1 LNSPALFDRFERI
14 FIVSLPERKDR
25 RREMTEQLKK
35 VGLANDPRV
44 QFFDA
49 VRPTDRG
56 RFGSVGANGCFSSHL
71 QILQKSAGSSVLI
84 LEDDCDFTDAVRT
97 ASLPDDFDIF
107 YGGYLEASDPSNLN
121 DSNIIGSHFM
131 GFNAASAQKAA
142 DYLNGLLADK
152 IEHDPR
158 AVKDPTYDPQ
168 ILPPIDGAYVWFR
181 RAHHELNTIFA
192 EPQVAMQ
199 RPSRTD
205 IGDQKFYDRI
215 PVLRGAAD
223 WARRLKRK
231 LR

>member
-1 LNSPALFDRFERI
+1 MNSPALFDRFERI

-35 VGLANDPRV
+35 VGLSDDPRV

-71 QILQKSAGSSVLI
+71 QILERSAGSSVLI
-84 LEDDCDFTDAVRT
+84 LEDDCDFTDAVRD
-97 ASLPDDFDIF
+97 ASLPENFDIF
-107 YGGYLEASDPSNLN
+107 YGGYLEASDPSNLD

-131 GFNAASAQKAA
+131 GFNAASAQEAA
-142 DYLNGLLADK
+142 DYLNGLLADRVG
-152 IEHDPR
+152 HDPR

-181 RAHHELNTIFA
+181 RAHPELRTVFA
-192 EPQVAMQ
+192 EPQVAVQ

-215 PVLRGAAD
+215 PVLQGAAD
-223 WARRLKRK
+223 WARRLKRRLK
-231 LR
+231 